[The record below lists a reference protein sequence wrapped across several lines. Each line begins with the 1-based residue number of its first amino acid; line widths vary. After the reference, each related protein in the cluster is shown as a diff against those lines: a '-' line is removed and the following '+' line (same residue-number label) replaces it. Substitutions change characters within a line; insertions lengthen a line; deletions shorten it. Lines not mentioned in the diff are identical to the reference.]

1 MKDPTMIS
9 FLDLQQINH
18 AYEAEYLQKIK
29 QIFHDGM
36 YVLANEVVTFEEHFA
51 AYCGTSFCVGVGNGL
66 DALKL
71 IFDGYI
77 KLGKLSVGDDV
88 LVPAN
93 TYIATILALLDCGLN
108 PVLVEPNL
116 DSYTLDLSGITYSIT
131 SSTKAVLVVHL
142 YGQVYEMDKIKH
154 YCQDRGLLLI
164 EDAAQAHGTT
174 FKEVKAGAF
183 GDAAAFSFYPSKNL
197 GAIGDGGA
205 ITTNHLD
212 LVEVIRATRNY
223 GSHIK
228 YQNKYKGFNSRLDEV
243 QAAILNLKLPH
254 LDRDNQKRL
263 HIAYRYIRE
272 IKNVKIILPH
282 LSSEGAHNFHLFV
295 VRVAER
301 EHFQRY
307 LLGKGIQTLIHY
319 PIPPHQ
325 QPALSEFNYLQLPVT
340 ELIHQEIVSL
350 PMSPILNEEE
360 VTQIIDAINA
370 Y

>member
-1 MKDPTMIS
+1 MIA
-9 FLDLQQINH
+9 FLDVQKIN
-18 AYEAEYLQKIK
+18 APYEEAYLQRVK
-29 QIFHDGM
+29 QLFHDGIYM
-36 YVLANEVVTFEEHFA
+36 LGQEVVTFEEHFA

-108 PVLVEPNL
+108 PVFVEPNL
-116 DSYTLDLSGITYSIT
+116 DSYTLDVHGIAYSMT

-154 YCQDRGLLLI
+154 YCHDRGLLLI

-174 FKEVKAGAF
+174 LNGCKAGAF

-197 GAIGDGGA
+197 GCLGDGGA

-228 YQNKYKGFNSRLDEV
+228 YQNKYKGYNSRLDEI
-243 QAAILNLKLPH
+243 QAAILNLKLPN
-254 LDRDNQKRL
+254 LDTDNQKRL
-263 HIAYRYIRE
+263 KVAYRYMRE

-282 LSSEGAHNFHLFV
+282 LSSEAAHNFHLFV

-307 LLGKGIQTLIHY
+307 LLEKGIQTLIHY
-319 PIPPHQ
+319 PIPPHH
-325 QPALSEFNYLQLPVT
+325 QPALVEFSYLQLPVT
-340 ELIHQEIVSL
+340 ELIHQEVVSI
-350 PMSPILNEEE
+350 PISPLMTEDEI
-360 VTQIIDAINA
+360 TQVIQAINT

>member
-1 MKDPTMIS
+1 MIA
-9 FLDLQQINH
+9 FLDVQKIN
-18 AYEAEYLQKIK
+18 APYEEAYLQRMK
-29 QIFHDGM
+29 QLFHDGI
-36 YVLANEVVTFEEHFA
+36 YILGQEIVTFEEHFA

-108 PVLVEPNL
+108 PVFVEPNL
-116 DSYTLDLSGITYSIT
+116 DSYTLDVNGITYSMT

-174 FKEVKAGAF
+174 LKGCKAGAF

-197 GAIGDGGA
+197 GCLGDGGA

-212 LVEVIRATRNY
+212 LVEVLRATRNY

-228 YQNKYKGFNSRLDEV
+228 YQNKYKGYNSRLDEI
-243 QAAILNLKLPH
+243 QAAILNLKLPN
-254 LDRDNQKRL
+254 LDTDNQKRL
-263 HIAYRYIRE
+263 KVAYRYMRE

-282 LSSEGAHNFHLFV
+282 LSSEAAHNFHLFV

-307 LLGKGIQTLIHY
+307 LLEKGIQTLIHY

-325 QPALSEFNYLQLPVT
+325 QAALLEFSYLQLPVT
-340 ELIHQEIVSL
+340 ELIHQEIVSI
-350 PMSPILNEEE
+350 PISPIMTEEE
-360 VTQIIDAINA
+360 ITQVIQAINA

>member
-1 MKDPTMIS
+1 MIS
-9 FLDLQQINH
+9 FLNLQQINKDYEE
-18 AYEAEYLQKIK
+18 AYVQKI
-29 QIFHDGM
+29 QQLFREGI
-36 YVLANEVVTFEEHFA
+36 YVLGKEVVSFEEHFA
-51 AYCGTSFCVGVGNGL
+51 AYCGTSFCIGVGSGL

-77 KLGKLSVGDDV
+77 KLGKLSKGDDV

-108 PVLVEPNL
+108 PILVEPNL
-116 DSYTLDLSGITYSIT
+116 DSFTLDLNGITYGIT

-142 YGQVYEMDKIKH
+142 YGQVYEMDKIQR
-154 YCQDRGLLLI
+154 YCSERGLLLI
-164 EDAAQAHGTT
+164 EDAAQAHGTSAYH
-174 FKEVKAGAF
+174 KKAGAF

-197 GAIGDGGA
+197 GCLGDGGA
-205 ITTNHLD
+205 ITTNHID

-254 LDRDNQKRL
+254 LDADNQKRL
-263 HIAYRYIRE
+263 HIAYRYLRE

-282 LSSEGAHNFHLFV
+282 TTAEAGHNFHLFV
-295 VRVAER
+295 VRVAKR

-307 LLGKGIQTLIHY
+307 LLQMGIQTLIHY
-319 PIPPHQ
+319 PIAPHL
-325 QPALSEFNYLQLPVT
+325 QPALREFSYLQLPIT
-340 ELIHQEIVSL
+340 ELIHQEVVSL
-350 PMSPILNEEE
+350 PMSPILTDEE
-360 VTQIIDAINA
+360 VTQVIDAINA
-370 Y
+370 YE

>member
-1 MKDPTMIS
+1 MIA
-9 FLDLQQINH
+9 FLDLQKINSH
-18 AYEAEYLQKIK
+18 YEEAYLQRVK
-29 QIFHDGM
+29 QLFHDGIYM
-36 YVLANEVVTFEEHFA
+36 LGQEVVTFEEHFA

-108 PVLVEPNL
+108 PVFVEPNL
-116 DSYTLDLSGITYSIT
+116 DSYTLDVHGIAYSMT

-154 YCQDRGLLLI
+154 YCHDRGLLLI

-174 FKEVKAGAF
+174 LNGYKAGGF

-197 GAIGDGGA
+197 GCLGDGGA

-228 YQNKYKGFNSRLDEV
+228 YQNKYKGYNSRLDEI
-243 QAAILNLKLPH
+243 QAAILNLKLPN
-254 LDRDNQKRL
+254 LDTDNQKRL
-263 HIAYRYIRE
+263 KVAYRYMRE

-282 LSSEGAHNFHLFV
+282 LSSEAAHNFHLFV

-307 LLGKGIQTLIHY
+307 LLEKGIQTLIHY

-325 QPALSEFNYLQLPVT
+325 QPALVEFSYLQLPVT
-340 ELIHQEIVSL
+340 ELIHQEVVSI
-350 PMSPILNEEE
+350 PISPLMTEEE
-360 VTQIIDAINA
+360 ITQVIQAINA

>member
-1 MKDPTMIS
+1 MIA
-9 FLDLQQINH
+9 FLDLQKINSP
-18 AYEAEYLQKIK
+18 YEEAYLQRVK
-29 QIFHDGM
+29 QLFHDGIYM
-36 YVLANEVVTFEEHFA
+36 LGQEVVTFEEHFA

-108 PVLVEPNL
+108 PVFVEPNL
-116 DSYTLDLSGITYSIT
+116 DSYTLDVHGIAYSMT

-154 YCQDRGLLLI
+154 YCHDRGLLLI

-174 FKEVKAGAF
+174 FKGCKAGAF

-197 GAIGDGGA
+197 GCLGDGGA

-228 YQNKYKGFNSRLDEV
+228 YQNKYKGYNSRLDEI
-243 QAAILNLKLPH
+243 QAAILNLKLPN
-254 LDRDNQKRL
+254 LDTDNQKRL
-263 HIAYRYIRE
+263 KVAYRYMRE

-282 LSSEGAHNFHLFV
+282 LSFEAAHNFHLFV

-307 LLGKGIQTLIHY
+307 LLEKGIQTLIHY
-319 PIPPHQ
+319 PIPPHH
-325 QPALSEFNYLQLPVT
+325 QPALVEFSYLQLPVT
-340 ELIHQEIVSL
+340 ELIHQEVVSI
-350 PMSPILNEEE
+350 PISPLMTEDEI
-360 VTQIIDAINA
+360 TQVIQAINA

>member
-1 MKDPTMIS
+1 MIA
-9 FLDLQQINH
+9 FLDLQQINKSYEE
-18 AYEAEYLQKIK
+18 AYLLKIK
-29 QIFHDGM
+29 QILHDGIYM
-36 YVLANEVVTFEEHFA
+36 LGNEVVSFEEHFA
-51 AYCGTSFCVGVGNGL
+51 AYCGTSFCVGVGSGL
-66 DALKL
+66 DAIKL

-108 PVLVEPNL
+108 PILVEPNL
-116 DSYTLDLSGITYSIT
+116 DNYAMDLSGITYSMT

-142 YGQVYEMDKIKH
+142 YGQVYEMDKIKM
-154 YCQDRGLLLI
+154 YCKERGLLLI
-164 EDAAQAHGTT
+164 EDAAQAHGTS
-174 FKEVKAGAF
+174 FKGCKAGAF

-197 GAIGDGGA
+197 GCLGDGGA
-205 ITTNHLD
+205 ITTSHLD

-228 YQNKYKGFNSRLDEV
+228 YQNKYKGFNSRLDEI

-254 LDRDNQKRL
+254 LDADNQNRL
-263 HIAYRYIRE
+263 KVAYRYLRE

-282 LSSEGAHNFHLFV
+282 LLGDAGHNFHLFV

-301 EHFQRY
+301 EDFQRY
-307 LLGKGIQTLIHY
+307 LLAQGIQTLIHY
-319 PIPPHQ
+319 PIAPHQ
-325 QPALSEFNYLQLPVT
+325 QPALSEFSYLQLPVT
-340 ELIHQEIVSL
+340 ELIHQEVVSL
-350 PMSPILNEEE
+350 PMSPILTEEE
-360 VTQIIDAINA
+360 VTHIIQAINA